1 MKSECIPRL
10 TATCTAIAVLAA
22 LVAAVTVRAAV
33 AIPAASRCGIVVT
46 AAHWSIRGG
55 AGSGNRYTVKAE
67 GMSCAVARPWVLK
80 FTHLTAHGLGSTF
93 KGPAGFTC
101 KSFSEAASGDKL
113 LYAGVCVRAP
123 GVPFFEWGPK
133 L

>member
-1 MKSECIPRL
+1 L
-10 TATCTAIAVLAA
+10 TATCTAIAVLAG
-22 LVAAVTVRAAV
+22 LVTAVTVRAAV

-46 AAHWSIRGG
+46 AAHWTIRGR

-80 FTHLTAHGLGSTF
+80 FTHLTGHGLGSTF

-113 LYAGVCVRAP
+113 IYSGVCLRAP